1 MAAIPISYNIRN
13 LLIRWK
19 STVMTALSIGLVVAV
34 FIIIMSLSQ
43 GLKNAFVTT
52 GEPLNVLVLRQGSTA
67 ETTSFVSRDAYRI
80 IKYLKGIKKSPTGEP
95 LAAGELTVLMAVP
108 VIGEDKVSNVIIRG
122 VSPESFIIHS
132 RVRIV
137 EGRMFTPGLRE
148 VIVSKSLTRR
158 FQNTQIGDKIHI
170 GKGLWTV
177 VGHFDANR
185 TAFDSEI
192 WCDVLEVSPDFDRES
207 FSSVIIRSE
216 NQDSLNYLVKKI
228 SDDPQL
234 NLKALGEIDYYKLQT
249 SAALPLQVLGFFL
262 AIIMSIGSIFAA
274 INTMYTSV
282 ANRTREI
289 GTLRVLGF
297 TPKNILL
304 SFVIESV
311 LLSLVGGIIGCA
323 LSLIKNGT
331 STHTANWKTFSEV
344 AFQFRVTPHLMLEG
358 LLFSVIIGTIG
369 GLLPAISAARKPV
382 IAALKEID

>member
-13 LLIRWK
+13 LLVRWR

-34 FIIIMSLSQ
+34 FIIIMSLAQ

-52 GEPLNVLVLRQGSTA
+52 GEPLNILVLRQGSTA

-80 IKYLKGIKKSPTGEP
+80 IKYLKGIQQSPTGEP
-95 LAAGELTVLMAVP
+95 LAAGELTVLMTVP
-108 VIGEDKVSNVIIRG
+108 VIGEDKGSNVIIRG
-122 VSPESFIIHS
+122 VSPESFLIHS
-132 RVRIV
+132 QVKIV
-137 EGRMFTPGLRE
+137 EGRMFKPGLRE
-148 VIVSKSLTRR
+148 VIVAKPLTRR

-207 FSSVIIRSE
+207 FSSVIVRAKD
-216 NQDSLNYLVKKI
+216 QDALNYLTKKI
-228 SDDPQL
+228 SEDPQL
-234 NLKALGEIDYYKLQT
+234 NLKAFEEIDYYKLQT
-249 SAALPLQVLGFFL
+249 SAALPLQVLGYFL

-274 INTMYTSV
+274 INTMYAAV

-297 TPKNILL
+297 TPRNILL
-304 SFVIESV
+304 SFIIESV
-311 LLSLVGGIIGCA
+311 LLSLIGGVIGCA
-323 LSLIKNGT
+323 LSLIKNGA

-344 AFQFRVTPHLMLEG
+344 AFQFRVTPTLMLEG
-358 LLFSVIIGTIG
+358 LIFSIVIGTIG
-369 GLLPAISAARKPV
+369 GLLPAISAARRPV
-382 IAALKEID
+382 ISALKEIG